1 MTTIRETIALAPA
14 FSPRRGA
21 RTRAV
26 TAARGTVVAQRAQ
39 LRGFLVCLGGFI
51 GLLCALL
58 MALNVYLVHG
68 TFTLQQLQ
76 RQSQTLERAQQ
87 AAGDRVAAAE
97 SPGRLAQVA
106 GRMGI
111 SPAES
116 PVFLPLNGSDA
127 HRQVSTSV
135 RH

>member
-1 MTTIRETIALAPA
+1 MTTLRESLAA
-14 FSPRRGA
+14 SPVLFPRP
-21 RTRAV
+21 RTRSRVAAEA
-26 TAARGTVVAQRAQ
+26 TAPVVGQRAQ
-39 LRGFLVCLGGFI
+39 LRGFLICLGGFI
-51 GLLCALL
+51 GLLCAML

-97 SPGRLAQVA
+97 SPARLAQVA
-106 GRMGI
+106 GRLGMR
-111 SPAES
+111 PAES
-116 PVFLPLNGSDA
+116 PVFLPLSGSDA
-127 HRQVSTSV
+127 HRQVGVSV

>member
-1 MTTIRETIALAPA
+1 MTTARDTFAWAPG
-14 FSPRRGA
+14 FSSSRSRVEA
-21 RTRAV
+21 RTTIKAIER
-26 TAARGTVVAQRAQ
+26 TQRAQ

-51 GLLCALL
+51 GVLCGLL
-58 MALNVYLVHG
+58 MALNIYLVHG

-97 SPGRLAQVA
+97 APGRLAQVA
-106 GRMGI
+106 ALMGMR
-111 SPAES
+111 PAQS
-116 PVFLPLNGSDA
+116 PVFLPLNNGDA
-127 HRQVSTSV
+127 HRQVSVSV